1 MNLNR
6 LRLRAIDAAASGTQV
21 VLNIDEARDIIRE
34 AEQMH
39 GGNSDL
45 SDLNHRLEN
54 RNRQIA
60 ELKQQLQDMQ
70 AERDM
75 CAPEKTD
82 KVAELLK

>member
-1 MNLNR
+1 VNN
-6 LRLRAIDAAASGTQV
+6 AVASGKQV
-21 VLNIDEARDIIRE
+21 VLSIDEARDVIRE

-54 RNRQIA
+54 RNRQVV
-60 ELKQQLQDMQ
+60 ELKMQLRGMQ
-70 AERDM
+70 AERDERSV
-75 CAPEKTD
+75 EKTD